1 VNLGKVA
8 KLRNVTVLNFNDLTR
23 ALDPEVATGD
33 EFEINL
39 VKPGREK
46 HQAVGYLPNGV
57 MIVVNH
63 AAPFMGETVSIV
75 VSGTTQTSAG
85 RLIFAD
91 LKQAVAKAE

>member
-1 VNLGKVA
+1 VA
-8 KLRNVTVLNFNDLTR
+8 
-23 ALDPEVATGD
+23 AGD
-33 EFEINL
+33 EFELSL

-63 AAPFMGETVSIV
+63 AAPFMGESMPV
-75 VSGTTQTSAG
+75 VVTGTTQTSAG

-91 LKQAVAKAE
+91 LKAVEAKAG